1 VYFNYYLRQNLHPS
15 PSGSNCNPEPT
26 VVFFSL
32 INHDSQ
38 MLDVTI
44 LLEGRL
50 AFMTGPR
57 DDMSG
62 MKDAM
67 AARGFALVSSDLHNN
82 YIPFAADFGPVN
94 LSIIHRFCI
103 AFMKRLARSKD
114 AGRVLVYC
122 IENTTEAQANASF
135 LLGAFLVI
143 NFGWTAEQAA
153 EPFTGPTAPF
163 KLRPFHDATFMNSSY
178 ELKLNSCLKGLY
190 RAFQLGWYDRRTF
203 NIDRY
208 QRLDDP
214 AGGDMHQLCP
224 KLIGFKGPLAAGTR
238 YAQHDEV
245 AMLPE
250 QYLPTFR
257 RLGVSC
263 VTRLNEP
270 DTYDAGVFECAGIRH
285 HDLFFND
292 CTVPPERI
300 VERFLDICEGATGIV
315 AVHCRAGLG
324 RTGTLAALWLM
335 KHAGF
340 GADEAIGWLRI
351 VRPGSVIGPQQAY
364 LKACE
369 ARGWRGNALLPP
381 AAPAKVRGEV
391 ACSEASV
398 SLPCEEAACGDTTAL
413 PAGESLAAAEELAR
427 QVTAGMSARGRA
439 KAAAAA
445 AAAIMRT
452 SDSSAD
458 HTPAAAAGREAG
470 GQSASVLPP
479 SEDSEAALDDTMAAP
494 PPAALSEPRAADEL
508 ARQVTA
514 GTCAKGRA
522 RAAVAAAAA
531 VMHVCGGSADYTP
544 AEAAGEAAEL
554 VGPDFV

>member
-1 VYFNYYLRQNLHPS
+1 
-15 PSGSNCNPEPT
+15 
-26 VVFFSL
+26 
-32 INHDSQ
+32 
-38 MLDVTI
+38 MLEDRVKVNK
-44 LLEGRL
+44 LLDGRL
-50 AFMTGPR
+50 AFMTGTR

-163 KLRPFHDATFMNSSY
+163 KLRPFHDATFISASY
-178 ELKLNSCLKGLY
+178 DLSLLSCLKGLC
-190 RAFQLGWYDRRTF
+190 RAMQLGWYGRRSF

-208 QRLDDP
+208 QRLDNP
-214 AGGDMHQLCP
+214 AGGDVHQLCP
-224 KLIGFKGPLAAGTR
+224 KLVGFKGPLAAGTR
-238 YAQHDEV
+238 YVQHDEV
-245 AMLPE
+245 VMPP
-250 QYLPTFR
+250 QYYVPIFLE
-257 RLGVSC
+257 LGVSC
-263 VTRLNEP
+263 VIRLNEP
-270 DTYDAGVFECAGIRH
+270 DTYDAGVFERAGIRH

-300 VERFLDICEGATGIV
+300 VRRFLDICDGATGLV

-351 VRPGSVIGPQQAY
+351 MRPGSVLGSQQAY

-369 ARGWRGNALLPP
+369 ARGWRGNALSPPVASALPSAATTATAPP
-381 AAPAKVRGEV
+381 AGAQEN
-391 ACSEASV
+391 
-398 SLPCEEAACGDTTAL
+398 
-413 PAGESLAAAEELAR
+413 ELAQ
-427 QVTAGMSARGRA
+427 QVTTSMCARGRA
-439 KAAAAA
+439 KATAAAA
-445 AAAIMRT
+445 AATVPPVMRT
-452 SDSSAD
+452 PAGGGSAGRTLPPLAFGGQTSPPTSPLSFCALR
-458 HTPAAAAGREAG
+458 HRAPLPTPAHEAG
-470 GQSASVLPP
+470 GSRLLP
-479 SEDSEAALDDTMAAP
+479 
-494 PPAALSEPRAADEL
+494 LS
-508 ARQVTA
+508 
-514 GTCAKGRA
+514 
-522 RAAVAAAAA
+522 
-531 VMHVCGGSADYTP
+531 M
-544 AEAAGEAAEL
+544 
-554 VGPDFV
+554 